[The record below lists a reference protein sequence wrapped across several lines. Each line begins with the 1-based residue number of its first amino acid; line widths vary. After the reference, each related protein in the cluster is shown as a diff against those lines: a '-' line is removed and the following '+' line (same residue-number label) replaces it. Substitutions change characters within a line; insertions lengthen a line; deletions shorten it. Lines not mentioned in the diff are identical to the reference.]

1 MKRKFIN
8 VTKEYIE
15 NLAPTDFCVELIQP
29 AWGDSEYLWKL

>member
-15 NLAPTDFCVELIQP
+15 NLAPTDFCVETYSTCL
-29 AWGDSEYLWKL
+29 GDSKYLWKL